1 MDREHDAL
9 FMCVASGAVRPSIA
23 TMHGEDLDVHILLL
37 EDDAQTAAALHAGF
51 TRSGFDVTSAATCGE
66 ALQSVATTRFD
77 AVILDLMVP
86 GGSGYDVLEAL
97 RARGDDVPVLIL
109 TARDQVPDRVEGLE
123 RGADDYLVKPFAFA
137 ELMARL
143 RALLR
148 RPSRRVDPVRVDGID
163 IDPLHRRVTVAG
175 RHLDLTRVEFDI
187 LLALAEQRGSTVTR
201 RDLLVTVWGY
211 RFEPGTNV
219 VDVHVARLRR
229 KLEGAGAAGAI
240 RTVRGLGYA
249 LGE

>member
-1 MDREHDAL
+1 MTHSSCRDASRSAG
-9 FMCVASGAVRPSIA
+9 VVA
-23 TMHGEDLDVHILLL
+23 TMRGEDAGVHILLL
-37 EDDAQTAAALHAGF
+37 EDDSQTADALRAGI
-51 TRSGFDVTSAATCGE
+51 TRSGFDVTWAASCAE
-66 ALQSVATTRFD
+66 ASRSVATTRFD

-86 GGSGYDVLEAL
+86 GGSGYDVLEEL
-97 RARGDDVPVLIL
+97 RGRGDDVPVLIL

-148 RPSRRVDPVRVDGID
+148 RPTRRVDSLRVDALD
-163 IDPLHRRVTVAG
+163 IDPLHRRVTAHG
-175 RHLDLTRVEFDI
+175 RHVDLTRVEFDI
-187 LLALAEQRGSTVTR
+187 LLALAEQHGSTVTR
-201 RDLLVTVWGY
+201 RDLLATVWGY

-229 KLEGAGAAGAI
+229 KLESAGAADTI
-240 RTVRGLGYA
+240 RTVRGIGYA